1 MKVTKHNFT
10 IPCVSIDNFIPS
22 VPLLRAASEGFDDIS
37 FDDWVAYNKEDHNQI
52 QYCTKLTTKIPHAT
66 QLVLDYIAT
75 NLNPDSIFNLNTKAF
90 PDISHYGGG
99 LMITPNSKNEGG
111 YLGMHVDAAI
121 HGRHDD
127 WKREYSA
134 VLCVSEEYDSSFD
147 LLLHDG
153 QDHIRLPYKFNR
165 LNIFKCGENSWHG
178 FPEIS
183 KGLDRKALGVMYWS
197 KLSEQDKAKTFVKAQ
212 FNNNLPF

>member
-1 MKVTKHNFT
+1 MKITKHNFT
-10 IPCVSIDNFIPS
+10 IPCVSIDDFIPS
-22 VPLLRAASEGFDDIS
+22 VPLLRAASEGFSDIF
-37 FDDWVAYNKEDHNQI
+37 FDDWVAYNKKDHNQI
-52 QYCTKLTTKIPHAT
+52 QYCTKLSTKIPHAT
-66 QLVLDYIAT
+66 QLVLDHIAT
-75 NLNPDSIFNLNTKAF
+75 NLDPDDIFDLNTKSF

-121 HGRHDD
+121 HGKHDD

-134 VLCVSEEYDSSFD
+134 VLCVSEEYDPSFD

-178 FPEIS
+178 FPEIT
-183 KGLDRKALGVMYWS
+183 KGLNRKALGVMYWS
-197 KLSEQDKAKTFVKAQ
+197 KLSEQDKTQDFVKAQ